1 MTKALLDGDILTY
14 RTGFGAKDISGSL
27 ACHRLDTSI
36 RMILNATK
44 ADDYTIYLTSQD
56 KSNFRLTL
64 DSSYKAN
71 RTAPKP
77 PYYLLLREYM
87 IQEHKAEVAFGMEA
101 DDLLGINQTEDTVI
115 CSIDKDLKQI
125 AGRHYNFV
133 KDEHC
138 RISLSEGLYWFYTQL
153 LTGDPSD
160 NIKGVAGIG
169 PKRAALALGNHYPMD
184 SILRGS
190 SRRAQLREATKH
202 YLEIIVRLYKA
213 EYPLSFREKIC
224 CNGALLKIKDRK
236 NEPIWHP
243 TNYITE
249 ADWKLLS
256 QTP

>member
-1 MTKALLDGDILTY
+1 
-14 RTGFGAKDISGSL
+14 
-27 ACHRLDTSI
+27 LDTSV
-36 RMILNATK
+36 RKILDAVK
-44 ADDYTIYLTSQD
+44 AEDYTIYLTSQD

-64 DSSYKAN
+64 DPSYKAN

-138 RISLSEGLYWFYTQL
+138 TVSISDGLYWFYTQL

-169 PKRAALALGNHYPMD
+169 PKRATIALGDPFLVD
-184 SILRGS
+184 SL
-190 SRRAQLREATKH
+190 SRRIKGPASIEAATRH
-202 YLEIIVRLYKA
+202 YLAIIVRLYAA

-224 CNGALLKIKDRK
+224 CNGALLKIKDQK

-256 QTP
+256 QIP